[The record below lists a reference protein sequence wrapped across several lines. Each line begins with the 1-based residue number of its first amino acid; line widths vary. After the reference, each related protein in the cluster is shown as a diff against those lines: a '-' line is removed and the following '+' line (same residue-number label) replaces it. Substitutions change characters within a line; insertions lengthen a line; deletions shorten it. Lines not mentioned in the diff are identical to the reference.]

1 MEPCC
6 QNKYKMGIGMKAFH
20 MNRDSVRLYFTNY
33 ENRPDDEEF
42 EEIMSILKENNCRIG
57 ETLMEPDCDLIHC
70 SVQSVRFDVI
80 RTIDGDG
87 SFIYCDNSDGMR
99 FIENMFEMK

>member
-6 QNKYKMGIGMKAFH
+6 QNKYKRHEGCSYEQRFRQI
-20 MNRDSVRLYFTNY
+20 NY

-42 EEIMSILKENNCRIG
+42 EEIMSILKENNCTID
-57 ETLMEPDCDLIHC
+57 ETLMGPDCDLIHC
-70 SVQSVRFDVI
+70 TVQSVRFDVI
-80 RTIDGDG
+80 RTIDGNG